1 MSLIVDQDATGV
13 SALVQEELLRI
24 DILRLENSI
33 AYLERSNSEL
43 AIELERL
50 GVTSIGTN
58 ETGEAAEPDV
68 VTYASALQ
76 ENVSVIQRKHKSLR
90 EMKAKY
96 LSLKHAPD
104 ARNAR

>member
-33 AYLERSNSEL
+33 AHLERSNSEL

-50 GVTSIGTN
+50 GVTSIGPARKRLGHTAKTQIS
-58 ETGEAAEPDV
+58 ERDESEVSILEARVRCKKRTVKPILESIATAIV
-68 VTYASALQ
+68 
-76 ENVSVIQRKHKSLR
+76 
-90 EMKAKY
+90 
-96 LSLKHAPD
+96 
-104 ARNAR
+104 